1 MSSSALPRVA
11 AIRYVTPLREGG
23 SLPAVMEADD
33 LGTYVVKFR
42 GAGQG
47 PKALIA
53 EVISGQLARGCGLAV
68 PELVAVDVDPAM
80 APGEPDQE
88 IQDLLRASGGLNLG
102 VDFLPGAL
110 DFDAARAGV
119 DGGLAGRI
127 LWFDALVGNAD
138 RSWRNPN
145 MLFWHGALYLIDH
158 GATLTFQHR
167 WGSAGAAVARAY
179 DAAEHALIGCDPQ
192 IDEADQELAG
202 RVTADLVHEAVR
214 AVPADWLETEP
225 GFATVEALRA
235 AYAAQLLDRLG
246 ARQSWLPG
254 LRAAAAQGRSAPRP
268 VRPGRGDRAAPG
280 WLTGSPRLAPDG
292 GAGS

>member
-1 MSSSALPRVA
+1 MLPRVQ

-47 PKALIA
+47 PKALVA
-53 EVISGQLARGCGLAV
+53 EVICAGLAGACGLPV
-68 PELVAVDVDPAM
+68 PELVTVELDPAL

-110 DFDAARAGV
+110 DFETGAATVAPA
-119 DGGLAGRI
+119 LAGQI
-127 LWFDALVGNAD
+127 MWFDGLVSNAD

-145 MLFWHGALYLIDH
+145 MLVWHGALYLIDH

-167 WGSAGAAVARAY
+167 WSGAADAARRRY
-179 DAAEHALIGCDPQ
+179 DASEHALLGCGALVED
-192 IDEADQELAG
+192 ADAELAP
-202 RVTADLVHEAVR
+202 RLTAEVIA
-214 AVPADWLETEP
+214 AAIAQVPEEWLAGEP
-225 GFATVEALRA
+225 GFAGVPELRA
-235 AYAAQLLDRLG
+235 AYAAQLTARLA
-246 ARQSWLPG
+246 ARSSWLPD
-254 LRAAAAQGRSAPRP
+254 LAAAARTGLTGLTRRSRKA
-268 VRPGRGDRAAPG
+268 PGRPAWLPG
-280 WLTGSPRLAPDG
+280 GPA
-292 GAGS
+292 